1 MKESEEKKEEN
12 VSNEIHIDGIDA
24 TTLSDIEEALDDV
37 YGSTKLNYHSKRQ
50 ARTSFHTKEKI
61 EILLYV
67 LALIGLIL
75 LHFAFHLDQLPIE
88 EKYTPFV
95 PRVVVGFT
103 LVLLVGLG
111 TLLVN
116 TLWINA
122 IDDQAEKHNLKQVI
136 KILRNSSLLFIGLS
150 IIYADW
156 YTAFISLGILSIVLG
171 FSLQTPILSFI
182 AWIYIIVR
190 KPYKIGDTIQVG
202 EDSGEVIDIDYLDTT
217 IWEVRNSNMNA
228 DHPSGR
234 IIRFPNSNILNASV
248 FNYSWALFP
257 YIYDEILFY
266 TDYKAPLSEIA
277 VLLKEIAQKNI
288 PSDQGHKIKE
298 YKKLLINSKISIDNI
313 NEEPEVVFKPTDAST
328 IQIVL
333 IYPVLTKDS
342 GKIKGLITNE
352 ILLRNLQS
360 KGVMLH
366 QEE

>member
-1 MKESEEKKEEN
+1 MKDINSTEEGASEQ
-12 VSNEIHIDGIDA
+12 IHIDGIDDVA
-24 TTLSDIEEALDDV
+24 KGDIEEALDDM
-37 YGSTKLNYHSKRQ
+37 YGSTTLNYHSKRKD
-50 ARTSFHTKEKI
+50 RTEFHTKEKLL
-61 EILLYV
+61 ILVYV
-67 LALIGLIL
+67 LSLIGLML
-75 LHFAFHLDQLPIE
+75 LHFAFHLDQLPF
-88 EKYTPFV
+88 EKKYVPFF
-95 PRVVVGFT
+95 PRLVMGGTFT
-103 LVLLVGLG
+103 ILVALG
-111 TLLVN
+111 TLIIKTFWLN
-116 TLWINA
+116 S

-136 KILRNSSLLFIGLS
+136 KILRNTALFCIVLS
-150 IIYADW
+150 ILYADW
-156 YTAFISLGILSIVLG
+156 YTAFISLGILSIVMG
-171 FSLQTPILSFI
+171 FALQTPILSFI

-257 YIYDEILFY
+257 YIYDEVLFY

-277 VLLKEIAQKNI
+277 VLLKEIAQNNI
-288 PSDQGHKIKE
+288 PSDQSQKIKG
-298 YKKLLINSKISIDNI
+298 YKELLHNSKITLENI
-313 NEEPEVVFKPTDAST
+313 NEEPQVIFKPSDNES

-342 GKIKGLITNE
+342 GRIKNLITHE
-352 ILLRNLQS
+352 ILLKNLQS
-360 KGVMLH
+360 KGVTLH